1 MRMRQRARTRPREGT
16 LSMRTKPHWITCIA
30 IRLGA
35 KYALWKDLKRR
46 EMRKQNIADWK
57 R

>member
-1 MRMRQRARTRPREGT
+1 MRQRARTRTREGM

-46 EMRKQNIADWK
+46 KMRKENIVDWK
-57 R
+57 H